1 MEWDSLGKR
10 RLSSPHHFL
19 QILKGGCGEGGLAS
33 APGNSLDGLMLHQ
46 GRVRLSMR
54 NNFSKEWR
62 CIDTGCPGSGG
73 VTVLGGVQNCVDVAL
88 RDMASG
94 HGGGALGSG
103 I

>member
-1 MEWDSLGKR
+1 MVLCFAAWQCEDC
-10 RLSSPHHFL
+10 H
-19 QILKGGCGEGGLAS
+19 QQGCACCFRIRG
-33 APGNSLDGLMLHQ
+33 DGLMLHQ